1 METEDKNMTESRDGY
16 MREYG
21 RRKRKTEML
30 QLCYNLKKKEL
41 KS

>member
-1 METEDKNMTESRDGY
+1 MKTEDKNMTESKDGY

-21 RRKRKTEML
+21 RRKRKREML
-30 QLCYNLKKKEL
+30 QLRYNLKI